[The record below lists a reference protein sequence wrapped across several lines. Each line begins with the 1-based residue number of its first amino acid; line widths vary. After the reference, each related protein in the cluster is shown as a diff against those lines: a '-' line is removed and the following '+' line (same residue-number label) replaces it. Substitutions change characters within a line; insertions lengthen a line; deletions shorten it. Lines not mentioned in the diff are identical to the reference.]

1 MRLENLLN
9 TIATVNEMS
18 DADKAEL
25 RHTLETCSEKTFLE
39 LEAVYVYGLY

>member
-1 MRLENLLN
+1 MKIERLYNAICE
-9 TIATVNEMS
+9 ATEMS

-39 LEAVYVYGLY
+39 LEAVYIYGLY